1 MLSAE
6 TFHSS
11 QGCVPVTKSR
21 AGWLLLVFKI
31 ALVGVICHLT
41 NELGFAL
48 KFPPHY
54 ISPIWPT
61 GPVLFSVLVA
71 TPPRQWWA
79 YIVVA
84 YGTSLVNDASEGFPA
99 LLSIVFIVAGIVEQ
113 LIAAVGVRRFAG
125 GLHAFD
131 SLRNLLAYIL
141 IAVVIAPAVSAFVGA
156 LGGGTE
162 QYWFY
167 WRVWFLS
174 DALGSL
180 TVAPAILTVVA
191 AAGASVKHAI
201 PARSIEACLIG
212 AALVAISV
220 HVFGGPAVGEGS
232 IPALVYLPLPFLL
245 WAAVRFGPA
254 GLNTSL
260 LIVACLSIW
269 GAVRGRGPFAT
280 GSQVENVVSLQLFLM
295 MLSLPLMSLAAS
307 IADRRRSEAELRR
320 SYARIQDLASRLM
333 SAQESERTRIAREL
347 HDDIS
352 QQLALLSVELQ
363 ELGNAF
369 PAHIQ
374 ELRARTRDL
383 WNQSNAI
390 AVSVHD
396 LSHQLHPLKLDL
408 IGLVPAIASLR
419 SELTAHHGLAIAFR
433 HEGVS
438 GAIPRDIALCLYRI
452 VQEALRNAIKHS
464 GAREVTV
471 DLTASSDGLAL
482 TIADDG
488 GGFDADAAEHEGLGL
503 ASMRERLEPVGGTLV
518 IRSKPGAGTR
528 IEVTVPQGAITTSAM
543 AAV

>member
-1 MLSAE
+1 MHLILK
-6 TFHSS
+6 
-11 QGCVPVTKSR
+11 V
-21 AGWLLLVFKI
+21 
-31 ALVGVICHLT
+31 ALVGITCYLS
-41 NELGFAL
+41 NKIGFAL

-61 GPVLFSVLVA
+61 GPILFSVLVA
-71 TPPRQWWA
+71 SPMRHWWA
-79 YIVVA
+79 YVSVV
-84 YGTSLVNDASEGFPA
+84 YVTSAINDATEGFPA
-99 LLSIVFIVAGIVEQ
+99 LLSIVFIVGGIVNY

-141 IAVVIAPAVSAFVGA
+141 IAVVFAPAVSAFVGA
-156 LGGGTE
+156 LAGGTE

-174 DALGSL
+174 EALGYL
-180 TVAPAILTVVA
+180 TVAPAILTVIA
-191 AAGASVKHAI
+191 AAGTRVKHATL
-201 PARSIEACLIG
+201 ARGIEACLIV

-220 HVFGGPAVGEGS
+220 RVFGGPSVGEGS
-232 IPALVYLPLPFLL
+232 IPAMVYLPLPFLL
-245 WAAVRFGPA
+245 WSAVRLGPA
-254 GLNTSL
+254 GLNVSL
-260 LIVACLSIW
+260 LIVASISIV
-269 GAVRGRGPFAT
+269 GAVRTHGPFAT
-280 GSQVENVVSLQLFLM
+280 SSPVETVLSLQLFLM
-295 MLSLPLMSLAAS
+295 TMSLPLMFLAAL
-307 IADRRRSEAELRR
+307 IAERRDGETELRR
-320 SYARIQDLASRLM
+320 SYARIQDLASRLIT
-333 SAQESERTRIAREL
+333 AQEIERTRIAREL
-347 HDDIS
+347 HDDVS

-363 ELGNAF
+363 QLGDEL

-374 ELRARTRDL
+374 ELRARTRGL
-383 WNQSNAI
+383 WDQSNAI

-396 LSHQLHPLKLDL
+396 LSHQLHPLKLDV

-438 GAIPRDIALCLYRI
+438 GAIPRDVALCLYRI

-528 IEVTVPQGAITTSAM
+528 IEVTVPYVSITTSAI
-543 AAV
+543 AAL